1 MYKRLRIYYVYTALP
16 FLMLILGAIM
26 YREPIIKT
34 ITANQHPQLN
44 YLIFAIILAGGS
56 LILLSVH
63 KLMYEGQKLAEF
75 VDARR
80 AGMSPAGQQ
89 EMALNCDADI
99 AYVLRMVAA
108 SSGRTISH
116 QEQIALENELHKAA
130 SRLGHRNALPQ
141 FLGGLLVGMG
151 LLGTFIGLLATLD
164 DIAVLIASFG
174 TLDMKTADPIAV
186 FSLMV
191 KRMEAPMHSMG
202 IAFSAS
208 MYGLLGSIII
218 GFMMVSVKRCMG
230 DIMSTLGSEVAQ
242 HIEFALAREGFAY
255 SKSGIRMNLAKR
267 AAAAQDKDHVQE
279 DFLPSQF
286 GDTPFP
292 VAPAPAEPRRASAA
306 SVDLPVDMPDPM
318 PGAQAVAQAAL
329 VAQQAGLAAPEGA
342 TAPLTGQL
350 AARVLQEGISEEV
363 RVMRRIEERLTE
375 TAKLQER
382 SLNAEMDDFRK
393 QRGEFLRSLA
403 ENTEAANNFRLEMQ
417 RVGRQMGSMLT
428 LMEKANE
435 NSVEQMSE
443 LKLSLNDSAV
453 ETQRLLAALI
463 SVANATYE
471 SQRTTRS

>member
-1 MYKRLRIYYVYTALP
+1 M
-16 FLMLILGAIM
+16 MLILGAIL

-34 ITANQHPQLN
+34 ITANPHPQLN
-44 YLIFAIILAGGS
+44 YLIFAIILAGGC
-56 LILLSVH
+56 LILMSVH

-80 AGMSPAGQQ
+80 SGMSPSGQQ

-130 SRLGHRNALPQ
+130 SRLGSRNALPQ

-164 DIAVLIASFG
+164 DIAILIASFG
-174 TLDMKTADPIAV
+174 DLDMKTADPIAV
-186 FSLMV
+186 FGLMV

-255 SKSGIRMNLAKR
+255 SKSGIRLNLAKR
-267 AAAAQDKDHVQE
+267 AAEGLPPD

-286 GDTPFP
+286 GAPF
-292 VAPAPAEPRRASAA
+292 EASAEA
-306 SVDLPVDMPDPM
+306 AAAPRNTTVDLPVDMPD
-318 PGAQAVAQAAL
+318 AVAPMVAAAMMGAANGDATS
-329 VAQQAGLAAPEGA
+329 AQLQ
-342 TAPLTGQL
+342 QF
-350 AARVLQEGISEEV
+350 AARAMQEGISEEV

-375 TAKLQER
+375 SAKLQER

-463 SVANATYE
+463 TVANATFE
-471 SQRTTRS
+471 SQRDVRK

>member
-16 FLMLILGAIM
+16 FLMLILGAIL
-26 YREPIIKT
+26 YRAPIIKT
-34 ITANQHPQLN
+34 ITANPHPQLN
-44 YLIFAIILAGGS
+44 YLIFAIILAGGC
-56 LILLSVH
+56 LILMSVH

-130 SRLGHRNALPQ
+130 SRLGSRNALPQ

-164 DIAVLIASFG
+164 DIAILIASFG
-174 TLDMKTADPIAV
+174 DLDMKTADPIAV

-255 SKSGIRMNLAKR
+255 SKSGIRLNLAKR
-267 AAAAQDKDHVQE
+267 AAQGQAQE

-286 GDTPFP
+286 GAPSEAEAAE
-292 VAPAPAEPRRASAA
+292 VAAPNTTA
-306 SVDLPVDMPDPM
+306 VDLPVDMPDAMAPM
-318 PGAQAVAQAAL
+318 V
-329 VAQQAGLAAPEGA
+329 A
-342 TAPLTGQL
+342 TAMIGAANGDATSAQL
-350 AARVLQEGISEEV
+350 QQFTARAMQEGISEEV

-443 LKLSLNDSAV
+443 LKLSLNDGAV
-453 ETQRLLAALI
+453 ETQRLLSALVA
-463 SVANATYE
+463 VANATFE
-471 SQRTTRS
+471 AQRDTRK